1 MAVQGM
7 WAVYLDTPALWTEEW
22 EELGEKP
29 IDVPPSTVTAGCPFS
44 LQVRMD
50 WDEPDPVRERAGT
63 VLAAAGCRLSTGER
77 HWVVTA
83 PVNALLKAAERLDEA
98 AKTLGRE
105 PGRAGDVLR
114 DVVHRATRRLPPM
127 RAGNRTWTWDRTLV
141 MGILNVTP
149 DSFSDGGRFDDP
161 ERALAHAREMVAEGA
176 DILDI
181 GAESTRPGHTPVSAE
196 EELRRLLPVVR
207 AVASDLDVP
216 ISVDTYKA
224 RVAEAAVREGADMI
238 NDIWGLKRDPEMAPC
253 AARLGVPVILMH
265 NRESPPERD
274 VMGIMLRELQESIRL
289 ARRAGIR
296 DEQIIL
302 DPGIGFGKTY
312 EQNLRVM
319 RRLRDVRALGYPV
332 LLGTSRKSM
341 IGRTLNLPVDRR
353 VEGTAATVALG
364 VSLGVDIVRVHDVP
378 QMVRTVRMMDAMIGR
393 GA

>member
-1 MAVQGM
+1 M